1 MGVVVTRVM
10 TGIPQKYILHNFEKY
25 FIQMFVGGWVAGK
38 VKVQKKSIENVSL
51 VVAVGPHPCRYHPY
65 GKRN

>member
-1 MGVVVTRVM
+1 
-10 TGIPQKYILHNFEKY
+10 
-25 FIQMFVGGWVAGK
+25 MFVGGWVAGK